1 MEDEFMLR
9 SRISTSVSTALL
21 LGMVSITGC
30 GNNNAASSTDVQT
43 NSIRGTNDGRIQV
56 NSVRNNSYDKMEMSQ
71 ELADRVAAMP
81 EVSSANVVVSGKS
94 AYVAVKLDDTNGKVS
109 TKSTQRIR
117 SYSLGAVRDNASG
130 MLPGS
135 GSSMGNGAGT
145 GLGGAGTGIDTGMI
159 TGNRG
164 TVNGTPGMT
173 GMGGSMAGVP
183 QSLTGTGTVGG
194 TGTANP
200 GAYPGNGGNGV
211 LSGSNYTDGTRLKH
225 DIDES
230 MGSGMG
236 IRSVAPNNNYK
247 MTSADDVTKEMK
259 DRIAAEVKKHNAN
272 IKNVYV
278 SANPDF
284 VERAD
289 YYAREVRAGH
299 PLKGFAKEFGTM
311 VERIFPTHSGY

>member
-1 MEDEFMLR
+1 MLR
-9 SRISTSVSTALL
+9 SRLSTSVTTALL

-30 GNNNAASSTDVQT
+30 GTNNSASGTDVHT
-43 NSIRGTNDGRIQV
+43 NSVRGTNDGRIQV

-71 ELADRVAAMP
+71 ELSGRVAAMP
-81 EVSSANVVVSGKS
+81 EVSSANVMVVGKS

-117 SYSLGAVRDNASG
+117 SYSY
-130 MLPGS
+130 GS
-135 GSSMGNGAGT
+135 GVPNNSADMLSGSGRPMGDGIGT
-145 GLGGAGTGIDTGMI
+145 GLSGVDTGMI
-159 TGNRG
+159 TGKRG

-211 LSGSNYTDGTRLKH
+211 LSGNNYTDGTRMKR
-225 DIDES
+225 DIDNS
-230 MGSGMG
+230 MGTGMG
-236 IRSVAPNNNYK
+236 IRSVAPNNSYN
-247 MTSADDVTKEMK
+247 MTAADDLTKEMK
-259 DRIAAEVKKHNAN
+259 DRIAAEVKKYNTG

-289 YYAREVRAGH
+289 YYAQEVRAGH